1 MCISITKWD
10 WTERSSSIQIEAM
23 YNGQHVMNLSIRQFV
38 ACCFSLCSM
47 VVVAEEISVVNSNE
61 VLDSAYLSSTYHR
74 VENVDFINGFYVFDV
89 ESDFGQLE
97 LVSKALFLNRVDE
110 IKTLGEAMTLY
121 DRENRQ
127 LSYELRSGL
136 QVTAN
141 SPVDIIANPFGTASE
156 LATQLSNNLGDTLTG
171 KSPFIEEYASRY
183 VYSEPKDPTTAAHKR
198 NTAYQMQL
206 DLYSGSYRVQTFLN
220 TIANARSAGRVS
232 AGVGVGRG
240 FFNTRRQSALDL
252 SIRQT
257 LKNRTL
263 EELNQSHRNVLLRL
277 DTNLLQTDAFMGQP
291 FLSPTNRTVMLSY
304 LEQIS
309 GVEDL
314 KLMIEMINN
323 TDNEVTTLVFERLC
337 KSLYFYY
344 NRDEQ
349 FTRFVNFEQHP
360 AVTTAA
366 NRIVFFEHRD
376 HFIWDENNQDT
387 YSKLAEAAFDNGY
400 LELHVVSLGTFSDKA
415 SEELKQL
422 GYKTKQEYL
431 TGLSE

>member
-1 MCISITKWD
+1 MERYNSIRFDT
-10 WTERSSSIQIEAM
+10 M
-23 YNGQHVMNLSIRQFV
+23 YNGQHVMNQPIRQFIS
-38 ACCFSLCSM
+38 CCLSLCSM
-47 VVVAEEISVVNSNE
+47 VVIAEELSVVNSNE

-74 VENVDFINGFYVFDV
+74 VDNVDFINGFYVFDV

-97 LVSKALFLNRVDE
+97 LVSKALFMNRVDE
-110 IKTLGEAMTLY
+110 IKTLGEAITLY
-121 DRENRQ
+121 ERENRQ

-136 QVTAN
+136 RVTAN

-156 LATQLSNNLGDTLTG
+156 LATQLSNSLGDTLTG
-171 KSPFIEEYASRY
+171 KSPFIEKYASRY

-206 DLYSGSYRVQTFLN
+206 DLYSGNYRVQTFLN

-257 LKNRTL
+257 LKNKTL
-263 EELNQSHRNVLLRL
+263 EELNQLHRNVLNRL
-277 DTNLLQTDAFMGQP
+277 DTNLLQTDAFMSQP
-291 FLSPTNRTVMLSY
+291 FLSPTNRTVILSY

-344 NRDEQ
+344 NRHEQ

-360 AVTTAA
+360 AVTTATD
-366 NRIVFFEHRD
+366 RIVFFEHRD
-376 HFIWDENNQDT
+376 HLIWDENNQAT
-387 YSKLAEAAFDNGY
+387 YSKLAEAALDNGY

-415 SEELKQL
+415 SEELQQL
-422 GYKTKQEYL
+422 GYETKQEYL